1 MKLFYRFPY
10 PTSIASSGMLF
21 LYFASAVLCAQTQAA
36 PAGSKAA
43 AGEAVYQARCVL
55 CHGGDGHSQTTLG
68 KQLGALDLHSP
79 QVQKKTDA
87 EIKNA
92 ILHGQKGMPPFDGQI
107 TSAEIDQ
114 VISHVREF
122 GRKKK

>member
-10 PTSIASSGMLF
+10 CRSIASFGTLF
-21 LYFASAVLCAQTQAA
+21 LCFTSVVLHAETQAT
-36 PAGSKAA
+36 PAQSKTA

-68 KQLGALDLHSP
+68 KQLAALDLHSP
-79 QVQKKTDA
+79 QVQKMTDA
-87 EIKNA
+87 EMKKV
-92 ILHGQKGMPPFDGQI
+92 ILHGQKNMPPFDGQI

-122 GRKKK
+122 GKKKK